1 MRAVTDKE
9 TNKEV
14 KERALLGDLLL
25 EYDQKEVIDRATE
38 EEKDQALFDSYITKG
53 LVNIK
58 NLVLKNPEQRS
69 SKEVEFL
76 ILYLKHQF
84 SVFYE
89 IEKGALE
96 MFVARL
102 SFALYKQGEVVA
114 RTGQPCTNLI
124 MFIDGQV
131 DALSVLPPD
140 ASKMGYVERLT
151 SETHSINAS
160 GQNQKQDGYI

>member
-1 MRAVTDKE
+1 MRAITDKATNRE
-9 TNKEV
+9 TN
-14 KERALLGDLLL
+14 ERALLGDLLL

-38 EEKDQALFDSYITKG
+38 EEKDQTLFDSYITKG

-69 SKEVEFL
+69 AKEVEFL
-76 ILYLKHQF
+76 ILYLKHQY

-114 RTGQPCTNLI
+114 KTGQPCTNLI
-124 MFIDGQV
+124 MFIDGTI

-140 ASKMGYVERLT
+140 ASKLGFVERLA
-151 SETHSINAS
+151 SESHSISATPN
-160 GQNQKQDGYI
+160 